1 MNTILIAFRVEEFTG
16 VESTLGV
23 FPDNADGMEKAI
35 AAAQEV
41 RGPDGGIVVRF
52 PFGRESE
59 GEGEKV
65 W

>member
-41 RGPDGGIVVRF
+41 RGPDEGRVFRF
-52 PFGRESE
+52 PFGRKIE
-59 GEGEKV
+59 GEAFRV